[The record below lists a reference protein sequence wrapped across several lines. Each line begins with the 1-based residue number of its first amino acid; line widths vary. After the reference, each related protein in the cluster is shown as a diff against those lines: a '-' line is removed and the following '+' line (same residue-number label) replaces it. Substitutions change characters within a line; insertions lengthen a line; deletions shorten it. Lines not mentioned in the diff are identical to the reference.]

1 MAKPLGQLTDHHRW
15 LFALEGTL
23 TGLIGIVSYFYLPP
37 SPTQTSS
44 WLRGKDGWFTEREE
58 KIMVNRVLRD
68 DPSKGDMH
76 NRQGLS
82 FKMFWETL
90 SDYHMWP
97 VYIIGKYS
105 RVKYTRAVADIL
117 LGQDS
122 RG

>member
-1 MAKPLGQLTDHHRW
+1 
-15 LFALEGTL
+15 
-23 TGLIGIVSYFYLPP
+23 
-37 SPTQTSS
+37 
-44 WLRGKDGWFTEREE
+44 
-58 KIMVNRVLRD
+58 MVNRVLRD

-97 VYIIGKYS
+97 VYIIGEYS
-105 RVKYTRAVADIL
+105 RVKYMRAVADIL